1 MLFFFKN
8 IRLISVKLKFA
19 PNTSA
24 LAINVRLLYW
34 QLLKAGNRNDKPV
47 TNNGTRSIQGIFI
60 QPPDNAI

>member
-1 MLFFFKN
+1 
-8 IRLISVKLKFA
+8 
-19 PNTSA
+19 
-24 LAINVRLLYW
+24 LYW